1 MPEHTQPIDPE
12 TSEQSTPDAAVQDT
26 SAAEAPEASTDAAA
40 EPSVDAAP
48 APDAEPEA
56 PAPVAPAAEP
66 EAPAGAPAEPALSEA
81 ELAAAADA
89 STGIPVERAV
99 AELPADEAPI
109 EPAEQ
114 PAEQQSD
121 AEAPQDAPA
130 AEPAPAE
137 GPAFGDPVIER
148 GMGAVDAT
156 GTVAVKDGESW
167 RVVGQFPDV
176 TAEEA
181 LGYFERKFADLEG
194 QVRLLEQ
201 RIRGGANA
209 RDVAKAAAHLHTTVS
224 SANAVGDTGSLL
236 TRLDALRGELG
247 QLEAKQQAASKA
259 EVDEAIAERTRVV
272 ESIEQL
278 AAADL
283 ENVQWKQTMQRV
295 DALFADWQR
304 LQKDGPRLS
313 KGQADALWKRF
324 RDARATLEG
333 ARRRFFADLDASHKD
348 VRARKQALVDQ
359 AKALAPKGV
368 DGIPAYRAL
377 LDDWKN
383 AGRAG
388 RKIDDALWA
397 QFKEAGDV
405 LFQAK
410 TEQSVVENEEYT
422 ANLEAKRAL
431 LEEAAPILQL
441 TDRAA
446 AREALLPI
454 QRRWDEIGRVPRE
467 SLREVE
473 DRMRAIE
480 THVRELDERHWKT
493 SNPERKARSEGLAG
507 QLEDAIE
514 KLEAEVAAATD
525 AKQKAELEAE
535 LATKRSWLEVVA
547 AAG

>member
-1 MPEHTQPIDPE
+1 MPEPIQPTDSAAAE
-12 TSEQSTPDAAVQDT
+12 DTAAAEQTAAQT
-26 SAAEAPEASTDAAA
+26 AEQPAAEAAPAAPDTAAQPAEGIVAHPADGDVPADEAGPAAA
-40 EPSVDAAP
+40 EMT
-48 APDAEPEA
+48 
-56 PAPVAPAAEP
+56 AAEMT
-66 EAPAGAPAEPALSEA
+66 
-81 ELAAAADA
+81 AAADA
-89 STGIPVERAV
+89 ATGIPAEQAL
-99 AELPADEAPI
+99 AELPADEAPV

-114 PAEQQSD
+114 PVETSAAQP
-121 AEAPQDAPA
+121 APE
-130 AEPAPAE
+130 AEPAPAPE
-137 GPAFGDPVIER
+137 PEMGEAVVER
-148 GMGAVDAT
+148 GLGRVDAT
-156 GTVAVKDGESW
+156 GTVAVREGDRW

-176 TAEEA
+176 EATEA
-181 LGYFERKFADLEG
+181 LAYFERKFADLEG

-209 RDVAKAAAHLHTTVS
+209 RDVAKAASHLHATVREAS
-224 SANAVGDTGSLL
+224 AVGDIPSLL

-259 EVDEAIAERTRVV
+259 ELDEAIAERTRVV
-272 ESIEQL
+272 EAIEQL
-278 AAADL
+278 AAGDL

-295 DALFADWQR
+295 DALFGDWQR

-359 AKALAPKGV
+359 AQALAPKGS

-377 LDDWKN
+377 LDEWKN

-405 LFQAK
+405 LFAAK
-410 TEQSVVENEEYT
+410 AEQSAVDNEEYS

-431 LEEAAPILQL
+431 LEEAAPILKI

-454 QRRWDEIGRVPRE
+454 QTRWDEIGRVPRE
-467 SLREVE
+467 ALREVE

-480 THVRELDERHWKT
+480 THVRELDEQHWKS

-514 KLEAEVAAATD
+514 KLEGEVAAATD
-525 AKQKAELEAE
+525 PKQKAELEAE

>member
-1 MPEHTQPIDPE
+1 MPEPIQPTD
-12 TSEQSTPDAAVQDT
+12 SENSEESVQDAPIEDASASEVAEASADAA
-26 SAAEAPEASTDAAA
+26 
-40 EPSVDAAP
+40 
-48 APDAEPEA
+48 PEA
-56 PAPVAPAAEP
+56 PADE
-66 EAPAGAPAEPALSEA
+66 APAEPDAAAQPAEADVPADDA
-81 ELAAAADA
+81 ELSAAELTAAADA
-89 STGIPVERAV
+89 ATGIPVEQAV
-99 AELPADEAPI
+99 AELAADEAPV
-109 EPAEQ
+109 ELSEQ
-114 PAEQQSD
+114 PSEQPG
-121 AEAPQDAPA
+121 EATSEQAAPE
-130 AEPAPAE
+130 AEPAPAPE
-137 GPAFGDPVIER
+137 PEMGEPVIER
-148 GMGAVDAT
+148 GLGRVDAT
-156 GTVAVKDGESW
+156 GTVAVKEGERW

-176 TAEEA
+176 EATEA
-181 LGYFERKFADLEG
+181 LAYFERKFADLEG

-201 RIRGGANA
+201 RIRGGASA
-209 RDVAKAAAHLHTTVS
+209 RDVAKAASHLHTTVQE
-224 SANAVGDTGSLL
+224 ANAVGDVPSLL

-247 QLEAKQQAASKA
+247 QLEAKQQAASRA
-259 EVDEAIAERTRVV
+259 EVDAAIAERTRVV

-278 AAADL
+278 ASADL

-295 DALFADWQR
+295 DELFAEWQR

-348 VRARKQALVDQ
+348 VRARKQALVERAQ
-359 AKALAPKGV
+359 ALAPKGV
-368 DGIPAYRAL
+368 DGIPAYRSL
-377 LDDWKN
+377 LDEWKG

-405 LFQAK
+405 LFAAK
-410 TEQSVVENEEYT
+410 AEQSSVENEEYT

-431 LEEAAPILQL
+431 LEEAAPILQIK
-441 TDRAA
+441 DRAA

-454 QRRWDEIGRVPRE
+454 QRRWDELGRVPRE
-467 SLREVE
+467 ALREVE

-480 THVRELDERHWKT
+480 THVRELDEQHWKS

-514 KLEAEVAAATD
+514 KLEGEIAAATD
-525 AKQKAELEAE
+525 PKQRAELEVE

>member
-1 MPEHTQPIDPE
+1 MPEPIQPTDSAPAEE
-12 TSEQSTPDAAVQDT
+12 TTAPDEAAAEQPAAEAAPAAPDAAQ
-26 SAAEAPEASTDAAA
+26 
-40 EPSVDAAP
+40 
-48 APDAEPEA
+48 
-56 PAPVAPAAEP
+56 
-66 EAPAGAPAEPALSEA
+66 PAEGDVPADDAPLSVA
-81 ELAAAADA
+81 EMTAAADA
-89 STGIPVERAV
+89 AVGIPAEHAV
-99 AELPADEAPI
+99 AELSADEAPV

-114 PAEQQSD
+114 PAAEPTEQ
-121 AEAPQDAPA
+121 PA
-130 AEPAPAE
+130 AEPASEESAPDAEPAAAAE
-137 GPAFGDPVIER
+137 PEMGEPVVER
-148 GMGAVDAT
+148 GLGRVDAT
-156 GTVAVKDGESW
+156 GTVAVKEGERW

-176 TAEEA
+176 EATEA
-181 LGYFERKFADLEG
+181 LAYFERKFADLEG

-201 RIRGGANA
+201 RIRGGASA
-209 RDVAKAAAHLHTTVS
+209 RDVAKAASHLHSTVS
-224 SANAVGDTGSLL
+224 EASAVGDIPSLL

-247 QLEAKQQAASKA
+247 ELEAKQQAASKA
-259 EVDEAIAERTRVV
+259 ELDEAIAERTRVV

-278 AAADL
+278 AAGDL

-304 LQKDGPRLS
+304 LQKDGPRIS
-313 KGQADALWKRF
+313 KGQADSLWKRF

-368 DGIPAYRAL
+368 DGIPAYRSL
-377 LDDWKN
+377 LDEWKN

-405 LFQAK
+405 LFAAK
-410 TEQSVVENEEYT
+410 AEQSAVDNEEYS
-422 ANLEAKRAL
+422 ANLTAKRAL
-431 LEEAAPILQL
+431 LEEATPILQIK
-441 TDRAA
+441 DRAA

-454 QRRWDEIGRVPRE
+454 QQRWDEIGRVPRE
-467 SLREVE
+467 ALREVE

-480 THVRELDERHWKT
+480 THVRELDEQHWKS

-525 AKQKAELEAE
+525 PKQKAELEAE

>member
-1 MPEHTQPIDPE
+1 MPEPIQPTD
-12 TSEQSTPDAAVQDT
+12 SENSEESVQDAPIEDA
-26 SAAEAPEASTDAAA
+26 SASEVADAAPEA
-40 EPSVDAAP
+40 
-48 APDAEPEA
+48 
-56 PAPVAPAAEP
+56 
-66 EAPAGAPAEPALSEA
+66 
-81 ELAAAADA
+81 
-89 STGIPVERAV
+89 
-99 AELPADEAPI
+99 PADEAPADQDAAAQPI
-109 EPAEQ
+109 EADVPADDAELSAAELTAAADAATGIPAEQAVAELAADEAPVEPAEQ
-114 PAEQQSD
+114 PSEQPSEQPG
-121 AEAPQDAPA
+121 EATSEQAAPE
-130 AEPAPAE
+130 AEPAAAPE
-137 GPAFGDPVIER
+137 PEMGEPVIER
-148 GMGAVDAT
+148 GLGRVDAT
-156 GTVAVKDGESW
+156 GTVAVKEGERW

-176 TAEEA
+176 EATEA
-181 LGYFERKFADLEG
+181 LAYFERKFADLEG

-201 RIRGGANA
+201 RIRGGASA
-209 RDVAKAAAHLHTTVS
+209 RDVAKAASHLHATVQE
-224 SANAVGDTGSLL
+224 ANAVGDVPSLL

-247 QLEAKQQAASKA
+247 QLEAKQQAASRA
-259 EVDEAIAERTRVV
+259 EVDAAIAERTRVV

-278 AAADL
+278 ASTDL

-295 DALFADWQR
+295 DELFSEWQR

-348 VRARKQALVDQ
+348 VRARKQALVERAQ
-359 AKALAPKGV
+359 ALAPKGV
-368 DGIPAYRAL
+368 DGIPAYRSL
-377 LDDWKN
+377 LDEWKG

-405 LFQAK
+405 LFAAK
-410 TEQSVVENEEYT
+410 AEQSSVENEEYT

-431 LEEAAPILQL
+431 LEEAAPVLQI

-454 QRRWDEIGRVPRE
+454 QRRWDELGRVPRE

-480 THVRELDERHWKT
+480 THVRELDEQHWRRT
-493 SNPERKARSEGLAG
+493 NPERKARSEGLAG

-514 KLEAEVAAATD
+514 KLEGEIAAATD
-525 AKQKAELEAE
+525 PKQRAELEAE

>member
-1 MPEHTQPIDPE
+1 MPEPIQPTDSAAAE
-12 TSEQSTPDAAVQDT
+12 DTAAAEQTAAQT
-26 SAAEAPEASTDAAA
+26 AEQPAAEA
-40 EPSVDAAP
+40 
-48 APDAEPEA
+48 
-56 PAPVAPAAEP
+56 APAAP
-66 EAPAGAPAEPALSEA
+66 DTPAQPAEGIVAHAADGGVPADEA
-81 ELAAAADA
+81 GPATAEMTAAEMTAAADA
-89 STGIPVERAV
+89 ATGIPAEQAI
-99 AELPADEAPI
+99 AELPADEAPV

-114 PAEQQSD
+114 PVVETSEAQPEAE
-121 AEAPQDAPA
+121 PAPA
-130 AEPAPAE
+130 AEPEMGEA
-137 GPAFGDPVIER
+137 VVER
-148 GMGAVDAT
+148 GLGRVDAT
-156 GTVAVKDGESW
+156 GTVAVREGDRW

-176 TAEEA
+176 EATEA
-181 LGYFERKFADLEG
+181 LAYFERKFADLEG

-209 RDVAKAAAHLHTTVS
+209 RDVAKAASHLHTTVREAS
-224 SANAVGDTGSLL
+224 AVGDIPSLL

-259 EVDEAIAERTRVV
+259 ELDEAIAERTRVV
-272 ESIEQL
+272 EAIEQL
-278 AAADL
+278 AAGDL

-295 DALFADWQR
+295 DELFGDWQR

-359 AKALAPKGV
+359 AQALAPKGS

-377 LDDWKN
+377 LDEWKN

-405 LFQAK
+405 LFAAK
-410 TEQSVVENEEYT
+410 AEQSAVDNEEYS

-431 LEEAAPILQL
+431 LEEAAPILKI

-454 QRRWDEIGRVPRE
+454 QTRWDEIGRVPRE
-467 SLREVE
+467 ALREVE

-480 THVRELDERHWKT
+480 THVRELDEQHWKS

-514 KLEAEVAAATD
+514 KLEGEVAAATD
-525 AKQKAELEAE
+525 PKQKAELEAE

>member
-1 MPEHTQPIDPE
+1 MPEPIQPTDSAPAEE
-12 TSEQSTPDAAVQDT
+12 TTAPDEAAAEQPAAEAAPAAPDAAQPAEGDVPADDAPL
-26 SAAEAPEASTDAAA
+26 SAAEMT
-40 EPSVDAAP
+40 
-48 APDAEPEA
+48 
-56 PAPVAPAAEP
+56 
-66 EAPAGAPAEPALSEA
+66 
-81 ELAAAADA
+81 AAADA
-89 STGIPVERAV
+89 AAGIPAEHAV
-99 AELPADEAPI
+99 AELSADEALV

-114 PAEQQSD
+114 PAAEPAEQ
-121 AEAPQDAPA
+121 PA
-130 AEPAPAE
+130 AEPAEQPAAE
-137 GPAFGDPVIER
+137 PASEESAPDAEPAAAAEPEMGEPVVER
-148 GMGAVDAT
+148 GLGRVDAT
-156 GTVAVKDGESW
+156 GTVAVKEGERW

-176 TAEEA
+176 EATEA
-181 LGYFERKFADLEG
+181 LAYFERKFADLEG

-201 RIRGGANA
+201 RIRGGASA
-209 RDVAKAAAHLHTTVS
+209 RDVAKAASHLHSTVS
-224 SANAVGDTGSLL
+224 EASAVGDIPSLL

-247 QLEAKQQAASKA
+247 ELEAKQQAASKA
-259 EVDEAIAERTRVV
+259 ELDEAIAERTRVV
-272 ESIEQL
+272 EAIEQL
-278 AAADL
+278 AAGDL

-304 LQKDGPRLS
+304 LQKDGPRIS
-313 KGQADALWKRF
+313 KGQADSLWKRF

-368 DGIPAYRAL
+368 DGIPAYRSL
-377 LDDWKN
+377 LDEWKN

-405 LFQAK
+405 LFAAK
-410 TEQSVVENEEYT
+410 AEQSAVDNEEYS
-422 ANLEAKRAL
+422 ANLTAKRAL

-441 TDRAA
+441 KDRAA

-454 QRRWDEIGRVPRE
+454 QQRWDEIGRVPRE
-467 SLREVE
+467 ALREVE

-480 THVRELDERHWKT
+480 THVRELDEQHWKS

-525 AKQKAELEAE
+525 PKQKAELEAE

>member
-1 MPEHTQPIDPE
+1 MPEPIQPIDPE
-12 TSEQSTPDAAVQDT
+12 TSEQSTPDAAVADAT
-26 SAAEAPEASTDAAA
+26 AAEAPEASTDAA
-40 EPSVDAAP
+40 P
-48 APDAEPEA
+48 
-56 PAPVAPAAEP
+56 
-66 EAPAGAPAEPALSEA
+66 EPA
-81 ELAAAADA
+81 
-89 STGIPVERAV
+89 
-99 AELPADEAPI
+99 
-109 EPAEQ
+109 
-114 PAEQQSD
+114 
-121 AEAPQDAPA
+121 A
-130 AEPAPAE
+130 AEPAAAEPAAAEPAATEPAAAAPAE
-137 GPAFGDPVIER
+137 AEPADAAPITDAAPVDDAAPTTEAPPAEAEAEAEPAAPAGPSFGEPVIER

-156 GTVAVKDGESW
+156 GTVAVKHGDDW

-224 SANAVGDTGSLL
+224 TANAVGDTASLL

-278 AAADL
+278 ASADL

-295 DALFADWQR
+295 DELFADWQR

-313 KGQADALWKRF
+313 KGQADSLWKRF

-359 AKALAPKGV
+359 AQALAPKGV
-368 DGIPAYRAL
+368 DGIPAYRTL
-377 LDDWKN
+377 LDEWKN

-410 TEQSVVENEEYT
+410 TEQSAVENEEYT

-467 SLREVE
+467 ALREVE
-473 DRMRAIE
+473 DKMRAIE